1 MHIFQSP
8 AKDIKNVIVL
18 TKSINK
24 MFSVFMS
31 GMFEGKIMT
40 KRNVNIKA
48 VSSGLDMRKLFK
60 SKFTDMKGYTY
71 RVAAL
76 PYAPFLMKNE
86 KDIFSGYEILQLRAL
101 GSLLNFT

>member
-40 KRNVNIKA
+40 KENGAIKA
-48 VSSGLDMRKLFK
+48 ESLGLEERKLCK
-60 SKFTDMKGYTY
+60 SKHTDMKGYTSLAILSVY
-71 RVAAL
+71 H
-76 PYAPFLMKNE
+76 E
-86 KDIFSGYEILQLRAL
+86 K
-101 GSLLNFT
+101 